1 LLSSDDV
8 QQTIPRV
15 VEILYQAN
23 RCQIMHAKAFED
35 KKVPFNPQDEKEVKA
50 ALPTMDFV
58 AKSLLEYE
66 QTLPLK

>member
-50 ALPTMDFV
+50 ALPTMAAISHL
-58 AKSLLEYE
+58 AKMCIWHIL
-66 QTLPLK
+66 TL

>member
-1 LLSSDDV
+1 MLSSDDV

-15 VEILYQAN
+15 VEMLYVSH
-23 RCQIMHAKAFED
+23 RCQIMHAKSSED
-35 KKVPFNPQDEKEVKA
+35 KKVPFNAQDEKEVKA

>member
-1 LLSSDDV
+1 
-8 QQTIPRV
+8 
-15 VEILYQAN
+15 
-23 RCQIMHAKAFED
+23 MHAKAFED